1 MNSGNLKCSITGN
14 AFVLRRLKNTFDAV
28 TLSSSFH
35 QISDF
40 QSERLENGAHVANGF
55 GFESFVMRRSCQPSS
70 LAYMEKKF
78 EAVQVAPGHP
88 GILHLGL

>member
-1 MNSGNLKCSITGN
+1 MFYNGKCIRPSTPQKHI
-14 AFVLRRLKNTFDAV
+14 RRSHIEFI
-28 TLSSSFH
+28 FH

-40 QSERLENGAHVANGF
+40 QSERLEIGAHVANGF

-78 EAVQVAPGHP
+78 EAVQVAPGHA